1 MYRNACHNFPKMA
14 STKKHY
20 SSLQKKMLEFIE
32 ENATLVKQKIS
43 NQCTSGNIKSKWAQV
58 TEKLSATYSI

>member
-1 MYRNACHNFPKMA
+1 MA

-43 NQCTSGNIKSKWAQV
+43 NQSTSGDIKSKWAQV
-58 TEKLSATYSI
+58 TEKLIATYSI